1 MNEKLKEFLG
11 IVEKEGAGYDDD
23 DEMEYES
30 DYDKSSKSYISKK
43 RDRDYFDEG
52 KQFKE
57 SNRKK
62 IVLSEPEVFNETP
75 GICDQ
80 LKNGYTVVINFEK
93 IKSDEIKKTFYFL
106 SGVVYTLNGSIQKIA
121 KNVFVLA
128 PNNIDIISDNE
139 DDLYSKDIIN
149 WEFDD

>member
-1 MNEKLKEFLG
+1 MNEKLKGFLG
-11 IVEKEGAGYDDD
+11 IVEKEGTAYDDE
-23 DEMEYES
+23 DEMDFDAELDKTS
-30 DYDKSSKSYISKK
+30 KSSYIKK
-43 RDRDYFDEG
+43 RDYYDEN
-52 KQFKE
+52 KTSKE
-57 SNRKK
+57 SGRRK
-62 IVLSEPEVFNETP
+62 IVLAEPEVFNETP
-75 GICDQ
+75 SICDQ

-93 IKSDEIKKTFYFL
+93 VKPDEIKKTFYFL

-139 DDLYSKDIIN
+139 DDLYSKDVIN

>member
-1 MNEKLKEFLG
+1 MNEKLKGFLG
-11 IVEKEGAGYDDD
+11 IVEKENTGYENVE
-23 DEMEYES
+23 EMEYDDEIEEKTS
-30 DYDKSSKSYISKK
+30 RPYISK
-43 RDRDYFDEG
+43 RREYVEEG
-52 KQFKE
+52 NKTMKE

-62 IVLSEPEVFNETP
+62 IVLVEPEEFNETP

-93 IKSDEIKKTFYFL
+93 VKPDEIKKSFYFL

-128 PNNIDIISDNE
+128 PNNIDIVSDNE
-139 DDLYSKDIIN
+139 DDLYSKDVIN

>member
-11 IVEKEGAGYDDD
+11 IVEKEGAGYDDE
-23 DEMEYES
+23 DELEYES
-30 DYDKSSKSYISKK
+30 DFDNKSSKSYISKK
-43 RDRDYFDEG
+43 KDYFDDG
-52 KQFKE
+52 KQTRE

-75 GICDQ
+75 SICDQ

-139 DDLYSKDIIN
+139 DDLYSKDVIN

>member
-11 IVEKEGAGYDDD
+11 IVEKEGAGYEDD
-23 DEMEYES
+23 DELEYES
-30 DYDKSSKSYISKK
+30 DFDNKSSKSYISKK
-43 RDRDYFDEG
+43 RDYLDESKSG
-52 KQFKE
+52 KDV
-57 SNRKK
+57 NRKK
-62 IVLSEPEVFNETP
+62 IILSEPEVFNETP

>member
-11 IVEKEGAGYDDD
+11 IVEKEGTGYDDE
-23 DEMEYES
+23 DELEYES
-30 DYDKSSKSYISKK
+30 DYDNKSSKSYISKK
-43 RDRDYFDEG
+43 RDYFDEG
-52 KQFKE
+52 KSIKE
-57 SNRKK
+57 SGRKK
-62 IVLSEPEVFNETP
+62 IVLAEPEVFNETP

-80 LKNGYTVVINFEK
+80 LKNGYTIVINFEK

-139 DDLYSKDIIN
+139 DDLYSKDVIN

>member
-11 IVEKEGAGYDDD
+11 IVEKEGTGYDDE
-23 DEMEYES
+23 DELEYES
-30 DYDKSSKSYISKK
+30 DYDNKSSKSYISKK
-43 RDRDYFDEG
+43 RDYFDEG
-52 KQFKE
+52 KSIKE
-57 SNRKK
+57 SGRKK
-62 IVLSEPEVFNETP
+62 IVLAEPEVFNETP

-139 DDLYSKDIIN
+139 DDLYSKDVIN

>member
-1 MNEKLKEFLG
+1 
-11 IVEKEGAGYDDD
+11 
-23 DEMEYES
+23 
-30 DYDKSSKSYISKK
+30 
-43 RDRDYFDEG
+43 
-52 KQFKE
+52 E

-62 IVLSEPEVFNETP
+62 IVLAEPEVFNETP
-75 GICDQ
+75 SICDQ

>member
-11 IVEKEGAGYDDD
+11 IVEKEGAEYDDN
-23 DEMEYES
+23 DEMDYES
-30 DYDKSSKSYISKK
+30 DIDRQGRAYIKK
-43 RDRDYFDEG
+43 RDYFEESKQTKDSG
-52 KQFKE
+52 K
-57 SNRKK
+57 KK
-62 IVLSEPEVFNETP
+62 IVLAEPEVFNETP
-75 GICDQ
+75 AICDQ
-80 LKNGYTVVINFEK
+80 LKNGYTVVINFERV
-93 IKSDEIKKTFYFL
+93 KSDEIKKTFYFL

-139 DDLYSKDIIN
+139 DDLYSKDVIN

>member
-11 IVEKEGAGYDDD
+11 IVEKEGAGYDDE
-23 DEMEYES
+23 DELEYES
-30 DYDKSSKSYISKK
+30 DFDNKSSKSYISKK
-43 RDRDYFDEG
+43 RDYFEEG
-52 KQFKE
+52 KQTRE

-75 GICDQ
+75 SICDQ

-139 DDLYSKDIIN
+139 DDLYSKDVIN

>member
-1 MNEKLKEFLG
+1 MNEKLKGFLG
-11 IVEKEGAGYDDD
+11 IVEKEGVGYDDE
-23 DEMEYES
+23 DELEYES
-30 DYDKSSKSYISKK
+30 DYDNKSNKSYISKK
-43 RDRDYFDEG
+43 KDYFDEG
-52 KQFKE
+52 KGIKE

-62 IVLSEPEVFNETP
+62 IVLAEPEVFNETP

-139 DDLYSKDIIN
+139 DDLYSKDVIN

>member
-11 IVEKEGAGYDDD
+11 IVEKEGTGYDDE
-23 DEMEYES
+23 DELEYES
-30 DYDKSSKSYISKK
+30 DFDNKSSKSYISKK
-43 RDRDYFDEG
+43 RDYFEEG
-52 KQFKE
+52 KQTRE

-62 IVLSEPEVFNETP
+62 IVLAEPEVFNETP
-75 GICDQ
+75 SICDQ

-139 DDLYSKDIIN
+139 DDLYSKDVIN

>member
-1 MNEKLKEFLG
+1 MNEKLKGFLG
-11 IVEKEGAGYDDD
+11 IVEKEGADYDDE

-30 DYDKSSKSYISKK
+30 DFDNKSGKSYTSKK
-43 RDRDYFDEG
+43 RDYLEEG
-52 KQFKE
+52 RRERE
-57 SNRKK
+57 SARKK
-62 IVLSEPEVFNETP
+62 IVLAEPEVFNETP

-93 IKSDEIKKTFYFL
+93 VKPDEIKKTFYFL
-106 SGVVYTLNGSIQKIA
+106 SGVVYTLNGSIQRIA

-128 PNNIDIISDNE
+128 PNNIDIVSDNE
-139 DDLYSKDIIN
+139 DDLYSKDVIN